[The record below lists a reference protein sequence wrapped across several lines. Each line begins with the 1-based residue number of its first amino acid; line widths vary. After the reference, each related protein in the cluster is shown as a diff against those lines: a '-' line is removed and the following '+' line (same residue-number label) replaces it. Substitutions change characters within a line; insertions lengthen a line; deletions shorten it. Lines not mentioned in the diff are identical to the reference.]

1 MPDYKNKQG
10 ILYTQEE
17 IEAVA
22 LENGVDI
29 EKVIADNG
37 LTPED
42 GGKQKSVVAQEPTT
56 AQKPKEK
63 KPASSTKKP
72 SSASSGKKKYPW
84 AEEKKQP
91 GFLDTFKQDKKAK
104 EEQAKYDQSM
114 REELDYMRETE
125 ARKAAGLSP
134 APPIGSFGRTKFEQ
148 DRDVQI
154 KKAEEK
160 KIKEEEEV
168 IKLKAIK
175 AEYDLKYNKEASEA
189 YKEALAFSSPDDFD
203 YENIDNEIQSKLNPD
218 ISASPVVPGMK
229 SKEVDRRVGGFDE
242 EIKKVKTRLKANGTL
257 GEYSEDQIL
266 DLAVEDYR
274 AKRVEQIKKDKFKNY
289 LEDNTNLSEEA
300 KSIVTKYGELGSQK
314 AAINYVEAGT
324 ALTATRKNQERLYKQ
339 IESLSQKLRPK
350 DYKYTTQEEVD
361 EENALISNLKELAG
375 YYKQGVEAEES
386 LYKDTQ
392 KYSQQVED
400 LSLLHDMFKR
410 DYSWVGWGKERGKKL
425 ISWAETG
432 LAVIPYLAT
441 RHPLAQ
447 EVLEATGL
455 GENGVDPITMALM
468 EAKRKNDEWVAENAP
483 KDFEETSI
491 EGTLEHTSDLVFD
504 FLPDLVLMLY
514 SGGSSKAT
522 MEGSKQAVKK
532 TLAKRALSAVSLNR
546 QTLPLAMRVAGD
558 KYLQMVEEEKYGYYD
573 EDGNFIKPEYSYLQE
588 TFVPAAFGYTEGVFE
603 KVTGKILNRG
613 GQFFK
618 QVRNTKPEAWANLSS
633 YTGKKI
639 LEKTKYFAQSQ
650 LEEGVSEQLT
660 NIGQNAIDKF
670 LLGKNVN
677 LFDNTGVVFK
687 DTALLT
693 TVLTGVPIVG
703 SSMVKQFMSE
713 SASSKISNNARE
725 LAVLRKQL
733 AQPDISEIQRKNI
746 TNKIEELNSQTS
758 ELIGKAISNIGTM
771 PVSLFN
777 DINSLNSSIADIL
790 NKADEIKNSDSK
802 TKTEDLEALNKEYI
816 STKFKLNSI
825 LNSIDS
831 INRDGKPISGLAK
844 ARIMA
849 LAANKVKAL
858 TDPSVDQSISRDQAK
873 KIDERIEQIY
883 KEEGVD
889 LKEVRE
895 KEFADNLK
903 AAENLAKNTD
913 TTIVVGE
920 DSADLKSK
928 VANLLKEGL
937 ITGADAAEV
946 DAMLS
951 EGAEGMFSLNE
962 KFLFMDKASAIKNK
976 AVTVA
981 SHEFLHKLLAK
992 SLKNA
997 GIQTAVGKALQ
1008 NFLLNSN
1015 PELFLTD
1022 SVIGRLEA
1030 NYGERSESVKAEE
1043 LLTILSDALL
1053 KGQIKYNESFFVKL
1067 GDTIRRFLQD
1077 VGLISIKFDSG
1088 RDVFNFI
1095 RDYNNTVQKGKDL
1108 KGAMK
1113 KALESGIKGELTT
1126 TDGEARTG
1134 GMMSKSI
1141 EERMNELDQQLSDNE
1156 IDYDTYDKKMEALEI
1171 EEAEMKRKEYE
1182 EKKAAAKAPEK
1193 KAEAKPV
1200 EKKPTKQK
1208 EPSEI
1213 STAAEKAKAK
1223 LDAIGNDPKGFNPN
1237 NPVIYDELE
1246 KMVKAKSRNWR
1257 TAKGTIIDFTN
1268 KDKGGLDGFDIDEM
1282 ASYVIASMIPY
1293 IKKFDPSKNNSLYG
1307 YINSQYINRMKAAL
1321 KSGQVANVVF
1331 TEDVTEMKKLS
1342 EEDVE
1347 VTKPSLPERKRFQN
1361 ILESGVFAPEVIDE
1375 IQKKIIPI
1383 VRTLKTKIDE
1393 KVSINRTVAP
1403 IIDEIRLAMGSQAD
1417 IDIKKAMGGK
1427 EGGMLTKWL
1436 LTNKKTILEN
1446 MTTTWLMGKDGKGG
1460 MPFAIQKR
1468 INGQW
1473 VNYPDWVGKKIDRES
1488 VDVDLAGRTAGH
1500 EMVRRLP
1507 NVNNNVDNDTFLSAI
1522 VDIKDGTPLRGRK
1535 EALAKAMAEEL
1546 SFDLISDDFANEG
1559 PIFQA
1564 FQRNQEMLGAALE
1577 KVTKEEVNRLAER
1590 GNIKYS
1596 LSAEYAAALED
1607 VKAYDRLSKEEKSK
1621 LLDPYSDPKS
1631 SISKAIAKI
1640 YNELNDDDP
1649 EAIKLRTNWD
1659 NYIRSKKGLYWKL
1672 HEAVIG
1678 NRLKRYNNYSVMN
1691 YGGNN
1696 PNVADVVI
1704 AKTRKIAR
1712 KVNKVFVEIKK
1723 AADTLI
1729 PITSATANVVIDK
1742 FANKETFDKLSEK
1755 SQNAVKKIKELQNG
1769 LKNNFKLSNL
1779 TEFTRTGNA
1788 KLSAEDLVRV
1798 KDILGGKRKK
1808 VESLPIGID
1817 LVKLFNNKK
1826 YHPNDIIIIK
1836 ERAFDYFNGYT
1847 GFDTF
1852 ENVFKNFN
1860 IDNLENNLFV
1870 LNIEYQINTSG
1881 NLTIRTYLN
1890 FNEAIKTADG
1900 KIVNAIDVINNHVK
1914 EYGSNSNAFTDEN
1927 IEKVLSKK
1935 SSGMYSKSL
1944 ENNLNSFKGINN
1956 IDLISKY
1963 VSENNLKRIS
1973 AEDSFD
1979 ILNDLAKE
1987 IENYWGILP
1996 DNIITMMNRTVDYAF
2011 DVIEDREN
2019 EGGPLMAALN
2029 NALNL
2034 ETIKN
2039 AETQLNQ
2046 FIDNNRPKT
2055 SLKFSKSLDYDFN
2068 DMLER
2073 NKGIA
2078 SYEKVSD
2085 IVAKRKGAKIRNF
2098 SFFIPPSAED
2108 FRGLT
2113 TYVFSGKG
2121 KQGELDQQFFDNNLV
2136 IPYVKGISALD
2147 SVRQSIK
2154 KAYKEL
2160 LDDFPDIKKRLE
2172 KVTPDKDFTYD
2183 QAIRVYL
2190 WNKNNIDVPGLSRR
2204 DKNKLVYFVKSDGD
2218 LLAFAEALSLAGRQD
2233 GGWMEPSDTW
2243 DSETIISDLH
2253 NITEGEGRKKWLAE
2267 FIENADAIFSKEN
2280 LNKIQSIY
2288 GTSLRIAIE
2297 DSLYRM
2303 KNGKNRPE
2311 GADRLTNA
2319 WMNWINGATSTI
2331 MFFNTRSALLQTIS
2345 STNFLNWTDNNPLK
2359 AGMAFANQK
2368 QYWTDFA
2375 MIINS
2380 DKLRERRAG
2389 LKSDVS
2395 QAEIANAANSA
2406 KNKAAGV
2413 ISYLQKIGFTPTQA
2427 ADSFAI
2433 AIGGAAFYRNR
2444 LNTYL
2449 KQADEDGNLI
2459 NTQEEAEAKAWTDFS
2474 KATDE
2479 SQQSADPMYISK
2491 QQTTSLGRLV
2501 LAFANTPMQYNRII
2515 KKAALDLVNKRGN
2528 WKTNMSKII
2537 YYGALQNIIFS
2548 ALQAALFLPFED
2560 EDEEALAKMTKEE
2573 RKEYDKLVEKQNN
2586 KTISIANGMLDTVLR
2601 GSGITGA
2608 VIATLKNIAITYKQ
2622 QEDRKHFADHAQ
2634 TFLAGA
2640 GIMPP
2645 VSSKLRKAYN
2655 IHRTNK
2661 FDKDVI
2667 EEMGWDVTRDGKLNL
2682 SPRYGMIGSAVS
2694 VTTNI
2699 PLDRLVE
2706 KTENVAE
2713 ALDSRNSAIQ
2723 RVALFLGWK
2732 EWELNVK
2739 NEEQLEIKE
2748 VAKAKRKEEG
2758 IQKAI
2763 ETRRKKKE
2771 AKEAAY
2777 KAMSMEEKREYN
2789 RQLTKEKIAKKKK
2802 KIEEKKKEA
2811 LEKRKKR
2818 RMG

>member
-1 MPDYKNKQG
+1 MPNYKNKQG

-29 EKVIADNG
+29 EKVITDNE
-37 LTPED
+37 LTLED

-63 KPASSTKKP
+63 KPASSTKAP

-91 GFLDTFKQDKKAK
+91 GFLDAFKQDKKAK
-104 EEQAKYDQSM
+104 EE
-114 REELDYMRETE
+114 
-125 ARKAAGLSP
+125 
-134 APPIGSFGRTKFEQ
+134 
-148 DRDVQI
+148 
-154 KKAEEK
+154 
-160 KIKEEEEV
+160 KIKSNSEKV
-168 IKLKAIK
+168 
-175 AEYDLKYNKEASEA
+175 ASA
-189 YKEALAFSSPDDFD
+189 A
-203 YENIDNEIQSKLNPD
+203 D
-218 ISASPVVPGMK
+218 IFPPAQPIMFG
-229 SKEVDRRVGGFDE
+229 
-242 EIKKVKTRLKANGTL
+242 
-257 GEYSEDQIL
+257 DQIQKGNQFF
-266 DLAVEDYR
+266 DL
-274 AKRVEQIKKDKFKNY
+274 
-289 LEDNTNLSEEA
+289 
-300 KSIVTKYGELGSQK
+300 QK
-314 AAINYVEAGT
+314 AAQKIGGNKLSDKDYLLQEEQKALNYINTKPIDYT
-324 ALTATRKNQERLYKQ
+324 L
-339 IESLSQKLRPK
+339 IESKYNDEINNSQFIDDIREGVKNNLNANILTPISVIGQELGFDIDLTFK
-350 DYKYTTQEEVD
+350 PFVPLKTEKEQAYKNIISKKKKGEKITKAEVD
-361 EENALISNLKELAG
+361 EEAKKIFYENEILKQKGKAAEEYWDEQPLYIAEVAKLKEDLKIKAAQDALVSSDLARQQTILAKTYSSEIDQYNKYFETFKQKYESKDLTEEEVAEYLDKTAKIQETDKLLKSIYDRFPNYINDLQTDQEKLDYFRYNYNDIENSIASTVGTLVKSGGGAFKILGETLEGIEGDKSGLGGLLNEVGEANIKFGERLVQDIKPMSFDDVSTFSDFGKYIAKLTAEQLPIYASMYFGGNLGAAFVSLGAGGQKIQEMEDEIGSNYDLGTKLLAG
-375 YYKQGVEAEES
+375 YGFALAEFVPEKLGTLRMIDNIKSTMSATSKESRQLFKQSFIKSTLSTAGLIGFESQIEGGTEVITEALDILIDEHLLNKKVTAPERAKRFKEAYIGGAFMGGSVQFGGAASILVAKELRSYATNQELLASRTIVDRLDFLQSELQNNNKLTAEEKVQIASEMKS
-386 LYKDTQ
+386 LSNEAMSIIENSQDRIYDMSSEDMTSVLEINSKQQTLREEYDKLLNSNFSKEIKVEKINELKTQ
-392 KYSQQVED
+392 FKELED
-400 LSLLHDMFKR
+400 KREFLLTGQYAMANKII
-410 DYSWVGWGKERGKKL
+410 SNKAVINSSAENIKKIANTLGKK
-425 ISWAETG
+425 
-432 LAVIPYLAT
+432 
-441 RHPLAQ
+441 
-447 EVLEATGL
+447 
-455 GENGVDPITMALM
+455 
-468 EAKRKNDEWVAENAP
+468 
-483 KDFEETSI
+483 
-491 EGTLEHTSDLVFD
+491 
-504 FLPDLVLMLY
+504 
-514 SGGSSKAT
+514 
-522 MEGSKQAVKK
+522 
-532 TLAKRALSAVSLNR
+532 
-546 QTLPLAMRVAGD
+546 
-558 KYLQMVEEEKYGYYD
+558 
-573 EDGNFIKPEYSYLQE
+573 
-588 TFVPAAFGYTEGVFE
+588 
-603 KVTGKILNRG
+603 
-613 GQFFK
+613 
-618 QVRNTKPEAWANLSS
+618 
-633 YTGKKI
+633 
-639 LEKTKYFAQSQ
+639 
-650 LEEGVSEQLT
+650 
-660 NIGQNAIDKF
+660 
-670 LLGKNVN
+670 
-677 LFDNTGVVFK
+677 
-687 DTALLT
+687 
-693 TVLTGVPIVG
+693 
-703 SSMVKQFMSE
+703 
-713 SASSKISNNARE
+713 
-725 LAVLRKQL
+725 
-733 AQPDISEIQRKNI
+733 DIA
-746 TNKIEELNSQTS
+746 NKIGDQEGIAVFS
-758 ELIGKAISNIGTM
+758 E
-771 PVSLFN
+771 
-777 DINSLNSSIADIL
+777 
-790 NKADEIKNSDSK
+790 
-802 TKTEDLEALNKEYI
+802 
-816 STKFKLNSI
+816 
-825 LNSIDS
+825 
-831 INRDGKPISGLAK
+831 
-844 ARIMA
+844 
-849 LAANKVKAL
+849 VK
-858 TDPSVDQSISRDQAK
+858 
-873 KIDERIEQIY
+873 
-883 KEEGVD
+883 D
-889 LKEVRE
+889 LKEAYTKWLLSENKTNSQYNQQNPEAKQRE
-895 KEFADNLK
+895 VLTPEQIGQRVEEASKADGFYLPNDQIVI
-903 AAENLAKNTD
+903 NLA
-913 TTIVVGE
+913 
-920 DSADLKSK
+920 
-928 VANLLKEGL
+928 VASR
-937 ITGADAAEV
+937 TGAI
-946 DAMLS
+946 
-951 EGAEGMFSLNE
+951 N
-962 KFLFMDKASAIKNK
+962 
-976 AVTVA
+976 VA
-981 SHEFLHKLLAK
+981 QHEFLHKVLRDAFKNTAELKKTVNDFLSVLTTKERTVVQKRINDNYLDPTTGTLADENLEEYFTAFIDAIAAGDIGGKNQIKDILRRAAKPFLKLLQKLGWSNAK
-992 SLKNA
+992 FSDGREFYDFLKDYQSNA
-997 GIQTAVGKALQ
+997 SKGRISKRAQA
-1008 NFLLNSN
+1008 LLN
-1015 PELFLTD
+1015 
-1022 SVIGRLEA
+1022 
-1030 NYGERSESVKAEE
+1030 GESLPRA
-1043 LLTILSDALL
+1043 
-1053 KGQIKYNESFFVKL
+1053 
-1067 GDTIRRFLQD
+1067 IR
-1077 VGLISIKFDSG
+1077 
-1088 RDVFNFI
+1088 
-1095 RDYNNTVQKGKDL
+1095 Y
-1108 KGAMK
+1108 
-1113 KALESGIKGELTT
+1113 
-1126 TDGEARTG
+1126 
-1134 GMMSKSI
+1134 SKSI
-1141 EERMNELDQQLSDNE
+1141 EERMDELDQQLSNNE
-1156 IDYDTYDKKMEALEI
+1156 IDYDTYDKKMEALEK

-1237 NPVIYDELE
+1237 NPVIYEELE
-1246 KMVKAKSRNWR
+1246 KMVKAKSRNWK

-1282 ASYVIASMIPY
+1282 ASYVMASMIPY

-1546 SFDLISDDFANEG
+1546 AFDLISDDFANEG
-1559 PIFQA
+1559 QIFQA

-1631 SISKAIAKI
+1631 SISKVIAKI

-1659 NYIRSKKGLYWKL
+1659 NLIRSKKGLYWKL

-1704 AKTRKIAR
+1704 AKTQKIAR

-1769 LKNNFKLSNL
+1769 LKDNFKLSNL
-1779 TEFTRTGNA
+1779 TEFTKTENA
-1788 KLSAEDLVRV
+1788 KLTTEDLAQV

-1826 YHPNDIIIIK
+1826 YHPNDIIIIR
-1836 ERAFDYFNGYT
+1836 ERAFDYFNGYI

-1870 LNIEYQINTSG
+1870 LNVEYQINTSG

-1963 VSENNLKRIS
+1963 ISENNIKRIS

-1987 IENYWGILP
+1987 IENYWGVLP

-2046 FIDNNRPKT
+2046 FIDNNKPKT
-2055 SLKFSKSLDYDFN
+2055 GPKFSKSLDYDFN

-2113 TYVFSGKG
+2113 TYTFSGKG

-2136 IPYVKGISALD
+2136 IPYVKGINALD

-2154 KAYKEL
+2154 RAYKGL

-2172 KVTPDKDFTYD
+2172 KATPDKDFTYD

-2190 WNKNNIDVPGLSRR
+2190 WNKNNIEVPGLSRR
-2204 DKNKLVYFVKSDGD
+2204 DKNKLVYLVKSDGD

-2233 GGWMEPSDTW
+2233 GGWMDPSDTW

-2253 NITEGEGRKKWLAE
+2253 NITEGAGRKKWLAE

-2288 GTSLRIAIE
+2288 GTSLRVAIE

-2359 AGMAFANQK
+2359 AAMAFADQK
-2368 QYWTDFA
+2368 QYWADFA

-2380 DKLRERRAG
+2380 DKLKERRAG

-2406 KNKAAGV
+2406 KNKVAGV

-2433 AIGGAAFYRNR
+2433 SIGGAAFYRNR

-2459 NTQEEAEAKAWTDFS
+2459 NTQKEAEAKAWTDFS
-2474 KATDE
+2474 KIVDE

-2515 KKAALDLVNKRGN
+2515 KKAALDLVNKRGD

-2548 ALQAALFLPFED
+2548 ALQAALFLPFDD
-2560 EDEEALAKMTKEE
+2560 EDEEAIAKMTKEE

-2586 KTISIANGMLDTVLR
+2586 KAINIANGMLDTVLR

-2608 VIATLKNIAITYKQ
+2608 VIATLKNIAMEYKK

-2667 EEMGWDVTRDGKLNL
+2667 EEMGWGVTREGRLNL
-2682 SPRYGMIGSAVS
+2682 SPKYSMVGNAVS
-2694 VTTNI
+2694 VATNI

-2739 NEEQLEIKE
+2739 NEEQLEIKK

-2758 IQKAI
+2758 IEKAI

-2771 AKEAAY
+2771 AKEVAY

-2789 RQLTKEKIAKKKK
+2789 RQLIKEKIAKKKK